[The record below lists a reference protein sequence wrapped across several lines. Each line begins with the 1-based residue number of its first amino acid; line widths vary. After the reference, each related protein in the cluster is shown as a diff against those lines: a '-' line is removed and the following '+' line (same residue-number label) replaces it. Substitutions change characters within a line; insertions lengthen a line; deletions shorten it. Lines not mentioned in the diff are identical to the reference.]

1 MPLLI
6 PMLEAFRSQ
15 PRLYEILKS
24 FIVAINANEKL
35 ALGVGEGTGSVPTDG
50 NQADVLVFDS
60 EATGGTEWKAP
71 HEIDTYVSGVF

>member
-1 MPLLI
+1 MPLLV

-24 FIVAINANEKL
+24 FIVAINANEKAVL
-35 ALGVGEGTGSVPTDG
+35 EVGGDTGTVPTDG
-50 NQADVLVFDS
+50 NDADVLVFNS
-60 EATGGTEWKAP
+60 EEPGNTEWKAP